1 MTFKDKPGSAL
12 ESLIPDWVLK
22 EKRDCD
28 CESMRD
34 KMNRLGT
41 EKCKI
46 RKNSIVNHLLRQSG
60 HLITPLS
67 ILPENLK
74 KSAAK
79 RLVEKA
85 IELSEKN

>member
-1 MTFKDKPGSAL
+1 MTFTNKPGSAL
-12 ESLIPDWVLK
+12 ESLIPDWVLQ

-34 KMNRLGT
+34 RMNRLGT

-46 RKNSIVNHLLRQSG
+46 RKSSIVNHLLKQSG
-60 HLITPLS
+60 HLILPLA
-67 ILPENLK
+67 ILPEHLK
-74 KSAAK
+74 KSAAR

>member
-1 MTFKDKPGSAL
+1 MTYYNKPGSAL
-12 ESLIPDWVLK
+12 ASLIPDWAVQSK
-22 EKRDCD
+22 KKCQ
-28 CESMRD
+28 CENMRD
-34 KMNRLGT
+34 RMDAWGT
-41 EKCKI
+41 VGCKI
-46 RKNSIVNHLLRQSG
+46 RAISIADHLVRQGS
-60 HLITPLS
+60 HLIAPLS